1 MTNSELAFGL
11 RHGFVIHRMLTKV
24 KKSKST
30 RAPGSH
36 FAIVA
41 SKYNSEYVD
50 SMLSAAETALS
61 DARSAGI
68 RVVRVPGAFE
78 IPAVAARLARSKSPR
93 FAAIICLGVI
103 LRGETAH
110 AQHIGEGVSQ
120 ALASIQVETEV
131 PIVHEVLLLENRQQA
146 EARCLDKDHNRGLEA
161 AQTALE
167 MARIMA
173 SLD

>member
-1 MTNSELAFGL
+1 
-11 RHGFVIHRMLTKV
+11 MLTKV
-24 KKSKST
+24 KRSSAK
-30 RAPGSH
+30 APGAH

-41 SKYNSEYVD
+41 SKYNNEYVD
-50 SMLSAAETALS
+50 AMVSAAQNALS
-61 DARSAGI
+61 DAGSASV

-78 IPAVAARLARSKSPR
+78 IPAVAARLARRKSPR
-93 FAAIICLGVI
+93 FGAIICLGVI
-103 LRGETAH
+103 LRGETTH

-120 ALASIQVETEV
+120 ALASIQIETEV

-146 EARCLDKDHNRGLEA
+146 EARCLSKDHNRGLEA

-173 SLD
+173 SLDQQPAS

>member
-1 MTNSELAFGL
+1 
-11 RHGFVIHRMLTKV
+11 MLTKV

-30 RAPGSH
+30 RAPGAH

-50 SMLSAAETALS
+50 AMLNAAGKALS
-61 DARSAGI
+61 DAGSASV

-78 IPAVAARLARSKSPR
+78 IPAVAARLARGKSPH
-93 FAAIICLGVI
+93 FAAIICLGVV
-103 LRGETAH
+103 LRGETTH
-110 AQHIGEGVSQ
+110 AQNITESVSH
-120 ALASIQVETEV
+120 ALTQIQVETEV
-131 PIVHEVLLLENRQQA
+131 PIIHEVLLLENRQQA
-146 EARCLDKDHNRGLEA
+146 EVRCLGKDHNRGVEA

-173 SLD
+173 SLH